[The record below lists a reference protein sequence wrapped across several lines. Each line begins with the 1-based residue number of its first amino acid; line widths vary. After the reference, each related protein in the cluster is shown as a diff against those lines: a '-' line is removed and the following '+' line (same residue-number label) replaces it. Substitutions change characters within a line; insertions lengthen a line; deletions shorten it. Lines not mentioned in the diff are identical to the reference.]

1 MASDIGNIDDVLE
14 EIRQSLITVIQEQIA
29 LQIEAIHRQDVAIA
43 SITDQLLVLTHVSV
57 GKWSYRHFTIW

>member
-43 SITDQLLVLTHVSV
+43 SITDQLLALTHVSV
-57 GKWSYRHFTIW
+57 GEWSYRHFTIW